1 MQIIENIR
9 RILAVPAKFVVE
21 RVFERESLN
30 IERER
35 QRRALS
41 ESVDLIETSFGSAR
55 TVRSREALLT
65 YSLNQVNK
73 SQRGLYLEFGVYKGA
88 TINLIASLTE
98 SAVHGFDSFDGLPE
112 YWREDFDK
120 GAFKVSALPVV
131 SPNVVLHK
139 GWFSET
145 LPPFLANCTE
155 AVSFLHV
162 DCDLYSS
169 TKTIFSALA
178 GRLVPG
184 TIIVFD
190 EYFNYPGWK
199 EGEYKAFMEFVSS
212 DRRFEYLAY
221 NSLAAQVAVRLL

>member
-9 RILAVPAKFVVE
+9 RRLAVPAKFVVE
-21 RVFERESLN
+21 RVFERESTN

-41 ESVDLIETSFGSAR
+41 ESVDLIESSFGSAR
-55 TVRSREALLT
+55 AVRTREALLM
-65 YSLNQVNK
+65 YSLDQVSK
-73 SQRGLYLEFGVYKGA
+73 SRNGLFLEFGVYKGS
-88 TINLIASLTE
+88 TINLIASLTT
-98 SAVHGFDSFDGLPE
+98 SAVHGFDSFEGLPE

-120 GAFKVSALPVV
+120 GAFRVSALPAV
-131 SPNVVLHK
+131 SPNVMLHK

-145 LPPFLANCTE
+145 LPAFLANCTE
-155 AVSFLHV
+155 PVSFLHV

-178 GRLVPG
+178 DRLIPG

-212 DRRFEYLAY
+212 GRRFEYLAY